1 MLVSSLTLLP
11 LLVALAASANVVEL
25 TPATFDAFVAA
36 ERATL
41 VQLYAPWCGH
51 CKAMK
56 PAYEEAATTLAEEG
70 VRLGAL
76 DAQAHRDIATRFG
89 VTGFP
94 TILRFV
100 DGVKLT
106 PNYARPRTAVAFA
119 TEARELRATSTASK
133 PEL

>member
-1 MLVSSLTLLP
+1 MTTALL
-11 LLVALAASANVVEL
+11 LLAVVLAGAHAAAVVEL
-25 TPATFDAFVAA
+25 TPATFDAFVVG

-106 PNYARPRTAVAFA
+106 PNYARARTAVAFA
-119 TEARELRATSTASK
+119 TEARELRASSVGSK